1 MFNFLL
7 SEEWWMEAL
16 TAAIIAAGAAI
27 IGSIITAVAMIC
39 ASSKST
45 DDKLDKHE
53 GKCEVRQ
60 KELSGEHAQLLF
72 RQNSLSNEVTAIKG
86 TVTYLKE
93 GRIADE
99 ARRES
104 MKGQMLDSQ
113 KALVVLEA
121 SLSQMADLNARLS
134 EAKKEI
140 AALQKENDDLRRENA
155 NLQEQV
161 QSFDRSEEEI
171 EI

>member
-7 SEEWWMEAL
+7 SEVWLME
-16 TAAIIAAGAAI
+16 T
-27 IGSIITAVAMIC
+27 IITALSGAVVSLLVALFAIGP
-39 ASSKST
+39 
-45 DDKLDKHE
+45 KLKAIGTQLKTHDNDSCTRKT
-53 GKCEVRQ
+53 
-60 KELSGEHAQLLF
+60 ELSSEHELLA
-72 RQNSLSNEVTAIKG
+72 RDLSTITG

-155 NLQEQV
+155 TLHQELDQNL
-161 QSFDRSEEEI
+161 DRDGEELEM
-171 EI
+171 

>member
-1 MFNFLL
+1 
-7 SEEWWMEAL
+7 
-16 TAAIIAAGAAI
+16 
-27 IGSIITAVAMIC
+27 
-39 ASSKST
+39 
-45 DDKLDKHE
+45 
-53 GKCEVRQ
+53 
-60 KELSGEHAQLLF
+60 
-72 RQNSLSNEVTAIKG
+72 
-86 TVTYLKE
+86 
-93 GRIADE
+93 
-99 ARRES
+99 

-113 KALVVLEA
+113 KALAVLEA